1 MAPRTP
7 GLTADA
13 RYRSFLDESLAALA
27 EGGGVPNFDPVED
40 LLFERLDRM
49 PSEVDPEIV
58 LQDLYFVDRVVR
70 PFAGPA
76 DKDYRIPYL
85 VEALESRGFFNV
97 SDANWEAIEL
107 YDDLCDLCGIQ
118 SYAALDEVLRRF
130 RTYRAERDATPVEER

>member
-1 MAPRTP
+1 MTAA
-7 GLTADA
+7 GLLPPT
-13 RYRSFLDESLAALA
+13 LA
-27 EGGGVPNFDPVED
+27 GGSGVPNFGNVED

-49 PSEVDPEIV
+49 PSEVEPEIV
-58 LQDLYFVDRVVR
+58 LQDLYFVDRVLR

-76 DKDYRIPYL
+76 DLDYRIPYL
-85 VEALESRGFFNV
+85 VEALESRRFFNA

-130 RTYRAERDATPVEER
+130 RTYRAQRDATPVEEH

>member
-1 MAPRTP
+1 
-7 GLTADA
+7 
-13 RYRSFLDESLAALA
+13 
-27 EGGGVPNFDPVED
+27 
-40 LLFERLDRM
+40 M

-76 DKDYRIPYL
+76 EEDYRIPYL
-85 VEALESRGFFNV
+85 VEALESRGFFNIA
-97 SDANWEAIEL
+97 DANWEAIEL

-130 RTYRAERDATPVEER
+130 RTYRAERDATPVEES